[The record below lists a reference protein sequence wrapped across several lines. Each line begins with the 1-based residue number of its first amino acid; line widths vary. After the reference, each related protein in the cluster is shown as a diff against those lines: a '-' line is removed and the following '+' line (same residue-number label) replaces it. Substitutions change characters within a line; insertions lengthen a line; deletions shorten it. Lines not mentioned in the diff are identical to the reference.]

1 MRQKDAAGIAKSVDP
16 DQTAPLVWSGSAL
29 FAETYLSENLGSL
42 WYWLDADLL
51 TWCCNL
57 LTWCDVVSYWLYVD
71 LLLELVCVDGVFV
84 NNKVLRQNYMDSF
97 SLKSFYIVL

>member
-1 MRQKDAAGIAKSVDP
+1 MHQKDAAGIAKSVDP

-51 TWCCNL
+51 L
-57 LTWCDVVSYWLYVD
+57 DVVIYWLDVVIYWLDVM
-71 LLLELVCVDGVFV
+71 L
-84 NNKVLRQNYMDSF
+84 
-97 SLKSFYIVL
+97 